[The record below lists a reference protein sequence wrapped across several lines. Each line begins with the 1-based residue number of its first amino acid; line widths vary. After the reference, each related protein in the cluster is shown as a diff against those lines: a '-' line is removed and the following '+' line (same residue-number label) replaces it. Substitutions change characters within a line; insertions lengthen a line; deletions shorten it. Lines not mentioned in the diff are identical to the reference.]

1 MLPKTYECY
10 KPILELLAD
19 GKEHTKEEII
29 EHLAKY
35 FNVTE
40 EERRMRLQSGNDF
53 IFINRV
59 GWSIF
64 HLRRASVIEN
74 PENERGVYRGVYRI
88 TRRGLDVLKKNP
100 KVIYSKDLENLADKP
115 VENNTGVPTEQPPEE
130 IISEQLKILKEK
142 LKDELK
148 QRILEKSPQFFEK
161 LVLELIVKMGYGGSF
176 EEASK
181 VLGKSGDE
189 GVDGVI
195 KEDVLGLDNIYL
207 QAKRYNPEQSIGRKE
222 IQSFVGAL
230 HGKGARKGI
239 FITTA
244 SFTKEALQYA
254 ENIKDIKVVLIDGD
268 KLLDY
273 MIKYNLGVRVDSV
286 IEIKKIDSDY
296 FEEE

>member
-1 MLPKTYECY
+1 MIPKTCECY

-29 EHLAKY
+29 DYLAKY

-59 GWSIF
+59 GWAIF
-64 HLRRASVIEN
+64 RLRQASAMEN
-74 PENERGVYRGVYRI
+74 SENKRGVYRI
-88 TRRGLDVLKKNP
+88 TQRGLDILKEKPEIIDYKYLNQF
-100 KVIYSKDLENLADKP
+100 ADKNKL
-115 VENNTGVPTEQPPEE
+115 EKDNTDHSTEQPPEE
-130 IISEQLKILKEK
+130 IISEQLEILKEK
-142 LKDELK
+142 LKNELK

-207 QAKRYNPEQSIGRKE
+207 QAKRYNPGQSIGRKE

-268 KLLDY
+268 KLLEY

>member
-1 MLPKTYECY
+1 
-10 KPILELLAD
+10 
-19 GKEHTKEEII
+19 
-29 EHLAKY
+29 
-35 FNVTE
+35 
-40 EERRMRLQSGNDF
+40 MRLQSGNDF
-53 IFINRV
+53 IFINRI
-59 GWSIF
+59 GWAIF
-64 HLRRASVIEN
+64 HLRKASAMEN
-74 PENERGVYRGVYRI
+74 SEDKKGIYRI
-88 TRRGLDVLKKNP
+88 TQLGLDILEKNP
-100 KVIYSKDLENLADKP
+100 EVIDYKYLNLFADKP
-115 VENNTGVPTEQPPEE
+115 EDSNTGDPTEQPPEE
-130 IISEQLKILKEK
+130 IISEQLEVLKAK
-142 LKDELK
+142 LKDELRR
-148 QRILEKSPQFFEK
+148 RILDKSPQFFEK

-207 QAKRYNPEQSIGRKE
+207 QAKRYNPGQSIGRKE

-254 ENIKDIKVVLIDGD
+254 ENIKDIKIVLIDGD
-268 KLLDY
+268 KLLEY